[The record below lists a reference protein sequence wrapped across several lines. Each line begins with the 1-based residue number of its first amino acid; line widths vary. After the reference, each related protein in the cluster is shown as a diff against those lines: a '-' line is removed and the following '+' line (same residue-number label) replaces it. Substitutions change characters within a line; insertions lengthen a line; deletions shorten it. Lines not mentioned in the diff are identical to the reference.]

1 MKQLGLQLRQTKI
14 VATIG
19 PVTGSKT
26 MIERLIRAGMNV
38 ARLNL
43 SHGKPSEHARYIQA
57 IRQISQRVGSIVAIL
72 IDLPGPKFRT
82 GRLRDGQTTLKKGA
96 SIVLTTRQITGDA
109 SIVSVNLTSLFEDI
123 RVGDIV
129 LVDDGAIQLRVTG
142 KENGQVKC
150 KIKVGG
156 VLTEKR
162 GLVIPGMHVS
172 APYITDAMKKDL
184 EFAIEQRPDY
194 LGLSYVSSDADV
206 LSVKAILRDHN
217 AEIPVISKIERGQA
231 IKNFDRILSVSDG
244 IMVARGDLGVDIPLE
259 NVPLLQKEIIHK
271 CNRSGKPVIVATQML
286 ESMVKT
292 PLPTRAEVSDV
303 ANAILDGTD
312 ATMLS
317 AETSI
322 GNYPLQSMKM
332 MVKIAREIE
341 CQQSYNGLL
350 QARGSWIEKETDEL
364 ISYNA
369 CLTAQQLGAV
379 AIIAFTQS
387 GSTAR
392 RVSKYR
398 PHVPIVALTPIQAV
412 MGRLALHWGVIPY
425 LISEISSVDELFQQG
440 ATIAKRLRLAKAGDL
455 IIITAG
461 IPIGIEGT
469 TNLLKVERV

>member
-1 MKQLGLQLRQTKI
+1 
-14 VATIG
+14 
-19 PVTGSKT
+19 
-26 MIERLIRAGMNV
+26 
-38 ARLNL
+38 
-43 SHGKPSEHARYIQA
+43 
-57 IRQISQRVGSIVAIL
+57 
-72 IDLPGPKFRT
+72 
-82 GRLRDGQTTLKKGA
+82 
-96 SIVLTTRQITGDA
+96 
-109 SIVSVNLTSLFEDI
+109 
-123 RVGDIV
+123 
-129 LVDDGAIQLRVTG
+129 
-142 KENGQVKC
+142 
-150 KIKVGG
+150 
-156 VLTEKR
+156 
-162 GLVIPGMHVS
+162 
-172 APYITDAMKKDL
+172 
-184 EFAIEQRPDY
+184 
-194 LGLSYVSSDADV
+194 
-206 LSVKAILRDHN
+206 VKAILRDHD
-217 AEIPVISKIERGQA
+217 AEIPIISKIERGQA

-244 IMVARGDLGVDIPLE
+244 IMVARGDLGVDVPLE

-271 CNRSGKPVIVATQML
+271 CNRSGKPVITATQML

-292 PLPTRAEVSDV
+292 PFPTRAEVSDV

-341 CQQSYNGLL
+341 RQQPYEGLL
-350 QARGSWIEKETDEL
+350 QERGSWIEKETDEL

-398 PHVPIVALTPIQAV
+398 PHMPILALTPIPAV
-412 MGRLALHWGVIPY
+412 MGRLTLHWGVTPY
-425 LISEISSVDELFQQG
+425 LISEISSVDDLFRQA
-440 ATIAKRLRLAKAGDL
+440 ATIAKRLGLAKTGDL

-461 IPIGIEGT
+461 VPIGIEGT